1 MRYEKKTVV
10 ITGVGREGQVG
21 EAIAQ
26 AFAREGA
33 ALALVD
39 LAADQ
44 VEGRATAIRTAGGR
58 ADAHAGD
65 LTNPAEVERIAA
77 AVARTHSG
85 GVDALVHVAGG
96 FAMSGPVGDS
106 DVAVLQRQLA
116 INLTTAYAA
125 TRYFLPLLR
134 AHGGAIVYFASAAVL
149 AGESAP
155 RMSAYAAAKSGVLA
169 LMRAVA
175 AEEVGANV
183 RANAVA
189 PTAIRTRDNLAT
201 MDNSTR
207 YVDRESVADV
217 VLFLCSEAARNI
229 SGQVLRLA

>member
-65 LTNPAEVERIAA
+65 LTNPAEVEHIAA

-134 AHGGAIVYFASAAVL
+134 ARGGAIVYFASAAVL

-201 MDNSTR
+201 MDSSTR

>member
-1 MRYEKKTVV
+1 MRFEKKTVV

-33 ALALVD
+33 TLALVD
-39 LAADQ
+39 LAAD
-44 VEGRATAIRTAGGR
+44 
-58 ADAHAGD
+58 
-65 LTNPAEVERIAA
+65 EVERRAVSLRASGGRVDAHVADLTHAASVERMAA
-77 AVARTHSG
+77 AVASAHG
-85 GVDALVHVAGG
+85 GGIDALVHVAGG
-96 FAMSGPVGDS
+96 FAMSGPVGES

-116 INLTTAYAA
+116 INLTTAYTAS
-125 TRYFLPLLR
+125 RYLVPLLR
-134 AHGGAIVYFASAAVL
+134 VRGGAIVYFASAAVL

-201 MDNSTR
+201 MDSTTR

-229 SGQVLRLA
+229 SGQVFRLA

>member
-1 MRYEKKTVV
+1 MRFERKTVV

-33 ALALVD
+33 TLVLVD
-39 LAADQ
+39 LAADE
-44 VEGRATAIRTAGGR
+44 VERRATAIRASGGQ
-58 ADAHAGD
+58 ATAHAGD
-65 LTNPAEVERIAA
+65 LTNTLDVERIAA
-77 AVARTHSG
+77 AVASAHPG

-96 FAMSGPVGDS
+96 FAMSGPVGES
-106 DVAVLQRQLA
+106 DVAVLQRQIA

-125 TRYFLPLLR
+125 SRYFLPLLR
-134 AHGGAIVYFASAAVL
+134 VRGGAIVYFASAAVL

-201 MDNSTR
+201 MDSTTR

>member
-1 MRYEKKTVV
+1 MRFENRTVV

-39 LAADQ
+39 LAADE
-44 VEGRATAIRTAGGR
+44 VERRAQGIRATGGR
-58 ADAHAGD
+58 AQAHAGD
-65 LTNPAEVERIAA
+65 LTDAPSVERIAA
-77 AVARTHSG
+77 AVARAHG
-85 GVDALVHVAGG
+85 GGIDALVHVAGG
-96 FAMSGPVGDS
+96 FAMSGPVAES

-116 INLTTAYAA
+116 INLTTAYTAS
-125 TRYFLPLLR
+125 RYFLPLLR
-134 AHGGAIVYFASAAVL
+134 VRGGAVVYFASAAAL
-149 AGESAP
+149 PGESAP

-175 AEEVGANV
+175 AEEHGANV

-189 PTAIRTRDNLAT
+189 PTAIRTRDNLAS
-201 MDNSTR
+201 MGGDTR
-207 YVDRESVADV
+207 YVERETVAEV

>member
-1 MRYEKKTVV
+1 MRFEKKTVV

-21 EAIAQ
+21 EAIAL

-33 ALALVD
+33 SLALVD
-39 LAADQ
+39 LAADE
-44 VEGRATAIRTAGGR
+44 VERRAATIRASGGR
-58 ADAHAGD
+58 AEAHAGD
-65 LTNPAEVERIAA
+65 LTDTANVERIAA
-77 AVARTHSG
+77 AVAGAHG
-85 GVDALVHVAGG
+85 GGIDALVHVAGG
-96 FAMSGPVGDS
+96 FAMSGPVGES

-125 TRYFLPLLR
+125 SRYFLPLLR
-134 AHGGAIVYFASAAVL
+134 VRGGAIVYFASAAVL

-201 MDNSTR
+201 MGSSTR
-207 YVDRESVADV
+207 YVERESVADV